1 MIFQRQFICRLK
13 NDSLNL
19 DFMEQ
24 LTNKFYGKCFGNS
37 YIISVDRI
45 IKKSNQYIDFTSID
59 SIFTIDIEF
68 LATVVIFGINDILV
82 GANVIYNT
90 DQMKICLYE
99 KKMNDMA
106 PIKALIAIQPNKQSE
121 NLILGHKII
130 VQVRNVQYDP
140 FSETISISAI
150 LLTCE
155 KTYPIYKII
164 GSLNEKS
171 LKELKDLLPEI
182 NRELTIRNSLSEKQ
196 KEKIFFL
203 EKLFYSFKNEKKD
216 IETDTSWYGPK
227 IENSNNKINILD
239 YVENLT
245 EETNNKI
252 NILDYIENLT
262 EETKLPLYCFRN
274 LYIYKSSPFVMFL
287 EDLKHEDLKN
297 IIEVHP
303 SVVFNDILISIRNFL
318 IMGKEFVELF
328 DDEIINNQKSIW
340 RSISNLQS

>member
-59 SIFTIDIEF
+59 SIFTVDIEF

-90 DQMKICLYE
+90 DQMKICIYE
-99 KKMNDMA
+99 KKISNMA

-121 NLILGHKII
+121 NLVLGQKII

-140 FSETISISAI
+140 FAETISISAK
-150 LLTCE
+150 LMTCE

-171 LKELKDLLPEI
+171 LRELKDLLPEI
-182 NRELTIRNSLSEKQ
+182 TRELNIRNSLSEKQ
-196 KEKIFFL
+196 KEKIIFL
-203 EKLFYSFKNEKKD
+203 EKLFHSFKNEKKD
-216 IETDTSWYGPK
+216 LENDTLWYGPK
-227 IENSNNKINILD
+227 IENSTDKIDIMD
-239 YVENLT
+239 YV
-245 EETNNKI
+245 
-252 NILDYIENLT
+252 ENLT

-274 LYIYKSSPFVMFL
+274 LHIYNSSPFVFL
-287 EDLKHEDLKN
+287 KNEENEDLKN
-297 IIEVHP
+297 AIEVHP
-303 SVVFNDILISIRNFL
+303 SVVFNDILISIRNHL
-318 IMGKEFVELF
+318 VMGKEFVELF

-340 RSISNLQS
+340 RSISSLQS